1 MNGSLI
7 LIATAALVA
16 VTHTL
21 IPDHWLPY
29 VAMSRGK
36 GWSTG
41 KTMRVTAIGAAI
53 HLVTTAIIGLLLGF
67 VGIAAINVISD
78 KADFIG
84 GILLLAFGLYFTWKG
99 WKAYK
104 FGGGHSHAGH
114 SHPHPHGHE
123 EEHAHNCEGHS
134 HSHEEEH
141 VHNSEGHSHSHEEEH
156 AHNSE
161 GHSHS
166 HEEEHAHNS
175 EGHSHSHGEKVEKS
189 DFALGAILGARPC
202 AEAIPIFL
210 AASSIGLTSSIFA
223 VAAWVIAT
231 LVSMLGIVW
240 LSLKGLE
247 ASKLKVLDKFGELGA
262 GLVIVL
268 VGVIMM
274 LIGV

>member
-7 LIATAALVA
+7 LVSTAALVA
-16 VTHTL
+16 ATHTL

-67 VGIAAINVISD
+67 VGVAIINVISG

-114 SHPHPHGHE
+114 SHPHPHPHDHE
-123 EEHAHNCEGHS
+123 DEHEHNC
-134 HSHEEEH
+134 
-141 VHNSEGHSHSHEEEH
+141 
-156 AHNSE
+156 
-161 GHSHS
+161 
-166 HEEEHAHNS
+166 

-210 AASSIGLTSSIFA
+210 AASSIGLTSSVLA

-231 LVSMLGIVW
+231 LASMLGIVW

-247 ASKLKVLDKFGELGA
+247 ASKLKILDRFGELGA

-268 VGVIMM
+268 VGGVMM

>member
-141 VHNSEGHSHSHEEEH
+141 
-156 AHNSE
+156 
-161 GHSHS
+161 
-166 HEEEHAHNS
+166 AHNS

>member
-7 LIATAALVA
+7 LASTAALVA
-16 VTHTL
+16 ATHTL

-67 VGIAAINVISD
+67 VGVATINVISG

-114 SHPHPHGHE
+114 SHPHPHPHDHE
-123 EEHAHNCEGHS
+123 DEHEHNC
-134 HSHEEEH
+134 
-141 VHNSEGHSHSHEEEH
+141 
-156 AHNSE
+156 
-161 GHSHS
+161 
-166 HEEEHAHNS
+166 

-210 AASSIGLTSSIFA
+210 AASSIGLTSSVLA

-231 LVSMLGIVW
+231 LASMLGIVW

-247 ASKLKVLDKFGELGA
+247 ASKLKILDRFGELGA

-268 VGVIMM
+268 VGGVMM